1 MSSEIFSGAI
11 HISSFSSPAL
21 VFCCLVVFFKFN
33 SMLAQGVPCRNSVCY
48 QNMLKLFLFPF
59 QFVTCSFLSN
69 PPELRLFDYNYPY
82 WTTVVGYCIGTS
94 SIICI
99 PIYMVYRLII
109 TPGTFKEVSSR
120 LCCVR

>member
-1 MSSEIFSGAI
+1 MLL
-11 HISSFSSPAL
+11 SFL
-21 VFCCLVVFFKFN
+21 
-33 SMLAQGVPCRNSVCY
+33 
-48 QNMLKLFLFPF
+48 F

-69 PPELRLFDYNYPY
+69 PPELRLFDYTYPY

-109 TPGTFKEVSSR
+109 TPGTLKEVSTM
-120 LCCVR
+120 LCCFYLTVRKEVIHINILRRFF